1 VHAPTPPAASVLPPA
16 PATPVEPPPVPTVD
30 TAAEPTVDTAAE
42 PTAVLDTTPVPIETD
57 ATVDPLDAA
66 AAALDAPR
74 KARRTRSTDRAEAKA
89 ARRAE
94 KAARREEQPPRE
106 NRATRRAEKESREGP
121 APAEALVARLPAIHP
136 LLAAILTGT
145 LSGLAAVLLAF
156 GAARGC
162 EQVRSTDSCGGGLG
176 LLAIVAILALEV
188 VIGAN
193 LLKAWQI
200 SDPFSTSFLGVGL
213 VATIAMLFFLH
224 DLNSPW
230 MFLVIPVMSAATFAL
245 SWWVTVRFIDEYD
258 EHPPGSVPE
267 DQAEDAPA

>member
-1 VHAPTPPAASVLPPA
+1 VHPPSPSPVVPPAAVTPA
-16 PATPVEPPPVPTVD
+16 ETPESQADETG
-30 TAAEPTVDTAAE
+30 AE
-42 PTAVLDTTPVPIETD
+42 PTAVLPATSESVLTT
-57 ATVDPLDAA
+57 AGVDPLDAA
-66 AAALDAPR
+66 AAALDAPPKSR
-74 KARRTRSTDRAEAKA
+74 RSKGSERAAARA
-89 ARRAE
+89 ARREE
-94 KAARREEQPPRE
+94 KAARREEKAADRE
-106 NRATRRAEKESREGP
+106 EEVRQERP
-121 APAEALVARLPAIHP
+121 APADALVARLPAINP
-136 LLAAILTGT
+136 VVAAILTGT

-162 EQVRSTDSCGGGLG
+162 EQVRNTDSCGGGLG

-213 VATIAMLFFLH
+213 VATLAMLIFLD

-230 MFLVIPVMSAATFAL
+230 MLLVIPLMTAVAFAL

-267 DQAEDAPA
+267 DEDSNA